1 MGKLQA
7 LLFDVDGTL
16 ADTERDGHRV
26 AFNQAFEEAGLDW
39 NWSVDLYGELLAVTG
54 GKERIRFYLDKWQPV
69 VPETDDLDGFIASL
83 HARKTF
89 FYTGLLKQGGI
100 PMRPGVRRLLDEAR
114 QAGLRLA
121 IVTTTTPANV
131 TALLTHALHPDALSW
146 FELIAAGDI
155 VPAKKPA
162 PDIYAYTLDQMGL
175 KPEQCLALEDSHN
188 GVISSTLSDIPTL
201 VTVNDYTHEHSF
213 PGVDLV
219 LDQFGEPDD
228 PVQVLHGDMAG
239 KSYVDLDVLQR
250 LHEQSGLA
258 QKAS

>member
-26 AFNQAFEEAGLDW
+26 AFNQAFEEAGMDW

-54 GKERIRFYLDKWQPV
+54 GKERIRFYIDKWHPL
-69 VPETDDLDGFIASL
+69 VPETDDLDAFIAGL

-89 FYTGLLKQGGI
+89 FYTELLKQGNI
-100 PMRPGVRRLLDEAR
+100 PMRPGVRRLLDQAR
-114 QAGLRLA
+114 EAGLRLA

-131 TALLTHALHPDALSW
+131 TALLTHALDPDALSW

-155 VPAKKPA
+155 VAAKKPA
-162 PDIYAYTLDQMGL
+162 PDIYSYTLDQMDL

-188 GVISSTLSDIPTL
+188 GVISSTMVDILTL
-201 VTVNDYTHEHSF
+201 VTVNDYTRDHSF

-219 LDQFGEPDD
+219 LDQLGEPDS
-228 PVQVLHGDMAG
+228 PVKVLHGDLGG
-239 KSYVDLDVLQR
+239 KTYVDLDVLQR
-250 LHEQSGLA
+250 LHAQSGLA